1 MKTARS
7 IFTACVA
14 AIACA
19 SAVAAADTPPAINL
33 AALQAYA
40 RGTGS
45 IAGSTSFSKEGTA
58 YCAPDI
64 PYVNWY
70 VGQLNSPRRPA
81 YLLTRY
87 TRTSPIGK
95 DGTFRCTNLAR
106 GRYLVWVEGDRR
118 IGGEFSG
125 QPTAS
130 ETNPN
135 GQMVGPGET
144 SGDKAGT
151 NVNKNAFGSD
161 SASTMARFYAG
172 PKHVVV
178 GRGIVSI
185 RI

>member
-14 AIACA
+14 ALACA

-58 YCAPDI
+58 YCAPDV

-70 VGQLNSPRRPA
+70 VGQLNSPHRPA

-95 DGTFRCTNLAR
+95 DGAFRCANLAR

-118 IGGEFSG
+118 IGGDFSG
-125 QPTAS
+125 QPTA
-130 ETNPN
+130 E
-135 GQMVGPGET
+135 EA
-144 SGDKAGT
+144 SGDKAPT
-151 NVNKNAFGSD
+151 NMSKNAFGSD
-161 SASTMARFYAG
+161 SASNTARFYAG

-178 GRGIVSI
+178 GRGAVSV